1 MYDKRCTMYAM
12 RSARVRCTLSRYVQH
27 THIRSHSLTY
37 GHSRTPPITPHTHTR
52 NKLVCLLRLA
62 PHRACIVR
70 VSHTINDKC
79 TSIDCIDHQLIGLH
93 TLIDKEIILIDRYVI
108 QILIFVVLF
117 YFFLFVDEKCTEV
130 LAVMFFSTFLS
141 LTIFTRMPQS
151 KRNNATKQTK
161 TKKRKKRK
169 NN

>member
-108 QILIFVVLF
+108 QILIFVLF

>member
-1 MYDKRCTMYAM
+1 M
-12 RSARVRCTLSRYVQH
+12 RECDVRFLDTYS
-27 THIRSHSLTY
+27 THTY
-37 GHSRTPPITPHTHTR
+37 GHTHSHTVTLVHPPSQHTHTR